1 MMQDEQQGRSSPSE
15 FGFNSKDEVSKA
27 KEVILIKK
35 EKLTFIG
42 SFH

>member
-15 FGFNSKDEVSKA
+15 FGFNFKDEMSKA
-27 KEVILIKK
+27 KEVISIKMGR
-35 EKLTFIG
+35 LSFIG